1 LTVRSN
7 PTPSYGASA
16 RLEYNKQTS
25 TWETIQLAGTVKKGG
40 WFDTSDGFTLRKYTN
55 ILNPALALNT
65 FLSSTTKIS
74 VGGGSYGGLY
84 SFEMNVQDRSLV
96 QQRIGFFYNT
106 QCCGIGFE
114 YQSFNYPNRSYF
126 LVSQDKRFNITF
138 TLAGIGT
145 FSNLLGAFGI
155 GQGANGVYGKGY

>member
-1 LTVRSN
+1 N
-7 PTPSYGASA
+7 PTA
-16 RLEYNKQTS
+16 
-25 TWETIQLAGTVKKGG
+25 
-40 WFDTSDGFTLRKYTN
+40 
-55 ILNPALALNT
+55 ALNT

-84 SFEMNVQDRSLV
+84 SFDLNLQDQSLV
-96 QQRIGFFYNT
+96 QQRIGLFYNT
-106 QCCGIGFE
+106 QCCGIGVE
-114 YQSFNYPNRSYF
+114 YQSFNYGNLSS
-126 LVSQDKRFNITF
+126 LAVSQDKRFNITF